1 MLALASGLHCNQ
13 HRPRTPREQA
23 MPLLFLLLFI
33 AMPVIEI
40 AVFIQA
46 GDLIG
51 LWPTLAVVIVTGIS
65 GTILLRA
72 QGYSVVRRIRSRMEE
87 GQPSLFEMFEGL
99 CIFAAGLL
107 LLTPGFVTDT
117 IGFLLFL
124 PPLRRLIAAS
134 IASRVKVHVRASA
147 QSHPGF
153 GQDGGGQR
161 PGPGGAGPVIDGEY
175 ETVDPDRDK
184 LR

>member
-1 MLALASGLHCNQ
+1 
-13 HRPRTPREQA
+13 

-46 GDLIG
+46 GDMIG
-51 LWPTLAVVIVTGIS
+51 LWPTLGVVIVTGVA
-65 GTILLRA
+65 GTILLRT
-72 QGYSVVRRIRSRMEE
+72 QGYGVVGRIRARMEE
-87 GQPSLFEMFEGL
+87 GQPPLFEMFEGL

-107 LLTPGFVTDT
+107 LLTPGFVTDS

-124 PPLRRLIAAS
+124 PPLRRLIAVS
-134 IASRVKVHVRASA
+134 IASRVKVHVHASA
-147 QSHPGF
+147 GPGR
-153 GQDGGGQR
+153 GPQGGARPGAGGG
-161 PGPGGAGPVIDGEY
+161 GPVIDGEY
-175 ETVDPDRDK
+175 ETVDPDREK

>member
-1 MLALASGLHCNQ
+1 
-13 HRPRTPREQA
+13 

-33 AMPVIEI
+33 GTPIMEI

-51 LWPTLAVVIVTGIS
+51 LWPTLAIVLITGIA
-65 GTILLRA
+65 GTILLRT
-72 QGYSVVRRIRSRMEE
+72 QGYGVVGRIRSRVDAGEA
-87 GQPSLFEMFEGL
+87 PLFEMFEGL

-107 LLTPGFVTDT
+107 LLTPGFVTDS

-124 PPLRRLIAAS
+124 PPFRRLIAGL
-134 IASRVKVHVRASA
+134 IASRVKINV
-147 QSHPGF
+147 QGGGF
-153 GQDGGGQR
+153 GSASHGGQGPAGGATR
-161 PGPGGAGPVIDGEY
+161 GGPGGGPIIDGEY
-175 ETVDPDRDK
+175 ETIDPDREK

>member
-1 MLALASGLHCNQ
+1 
-13 HRPRTPREQA
+13 

-33 AMPVIEI
+33 GTPILEI

-51 LWPTLAVVIVTGIS
+51 LWPTLAIVLLTGVA
-65 GTILLRA
+65 GTILLRT
-72 QGYSVVRRIRSRMEE
+72 QGYGVVGRIRSRMEAGE
-87 GQPSLFEMFEGL
+87 PPLFEMFEGL

-107 LLTPGFVTDT
+107 LLTPGFVTDS

-124 PPLRRLIAAS
+124 PPFRRLIARLV
-134 IASRVKVHVRASA
+134 ASRVNVQVQGA
-147 QSHPGF
+147 GF
-153 GQDGGGQR
+153 GGG
-161 PGPGGAGPVIDGEY
+161 PHGGHHGGNPSQGDQGGPVIDGEY
-175 ETVDPDRDK
+175 ETIDPDREK

>member
-1 MLALASGLHCNQ
+1 
-13 HRPRTPREQA
+13 

-51 LWPTLAVVIVTGIS
+51 LWPTLGVVIVTGVA
-65 GTILLRA
+65 GTILLRT
-72 QGYSVVRRIRSRMEE
+72 QGYGVVGRIRARMEE
-87 GQPSLFEMFEGL
+87 GQPPLFEMFEGL

-107 LLTPGFVTDT
+107 LLTPGFVTDS

-124 PPLRRLIAAS
+124 PPLRRLIAVS
-134 IASRVKVHVRASA
+134 IASRVKVHVHASA
-147 QSHPGF
+147 GAGPGQ
-153 GQDGGGQR
+153 GRHGGPRRGPDGG
-161 PGPGGAGPVIDGEY
+161 GPVIDGEY
-175 ETVDPDRDK
+175 ETVDPDREK

>member
-1 MLALASGLHCNQ
+1 
-13 HRPRTPREQA
+13 

-33 AMPVIEI
+33 GTPIIEI

-51 LWPTLAVVIVTGIS
+51 LWPTLAIVLITGVA
-65 GTILLRA
+65 GTFLLRT
-72 QGYSVVRRIRSRMEE
+72 QGYGVIGRIRTQVDAGE
-87 GQPSLFEMFEGL
+87 PPLFEMFEGL

-107 LLTPGFVTDT
+107 LLTPGFVTDS

-124 PPLRRLIAAS
+124 PPFRRLIAGVVAR
-134 IASRVKVHVRASA
+134 RVKVQV
-147 QSHPGF
+147 Q
-153 GQDGGGQR
+153 GGGFHGSPHGGQ
-161 PGPGGAGPVIDGEY
+161 GPGGTHPRGGPDRGQGGGPIIDGEY